1 MTTEQYDMPG
11 EQEAPHLARLGLL
24 SEPFTG
30 ADGPHFFYSDANREQ
45 RLDLMQHLA
54 PYSEVLVVIGAP
66 GAGKTM
72 LLRQFV
78 ARAGETWRTAVVS
91 AQAGMSRDE
100 FVAQAAAGFG
110 VQDEP
115 ALSADQRRAA
125 LVDRLHALRQGAYM
139 PILIVD
145 DAHQLDADVM
155 ELILSLCEEN
165 DAGHLLSVML
175 FGTPQL
181 QAALASPALAPLQG
195 RVAHTFDVPPF
206 SEHDTGRYLRHRLR
220 AAGGREDGVFPP
232 EVVAKIHNAT
242 GGNPLAINE
251 MAHHQLTAGGGSDG
265 AAARGAAAGAARSA
279 MPGAKAGL
287 DKRWIAAGAAVL
299 AIVGVLLAGRF
310 VDEPPPAEQTAA
322 LELPAEPTPE
332 SRVQREEAG
341 PSIGQPPSEPIPA
354 EPAPAEPAPGEAAPS
369 EPAPSE
375 PAPSGAA
382 PSGAAPPPEA
392 ETPASSAAGA
402 APAGPAAVPRPATP
416 PPAAPAARA
425 EAGELRQA
433 DWVRAQPAGN
443 YTLQLMAL
451 AEEQSVRDIAR
462 RYKLADAAY
471 FPVRRDGRTLYVL
484 VQGSYPSRAAANG
497 AAKQL
502 PAGLVDGEPWVRGF
516 KALHAELAK

>member
-11 EQEAPHLARLGLL
+11 EQDAPHLARLGLL
-24 SEPFTG
+24 SEPFAG

-175 FGTPQL
+175 FGTSQL

-220 AAGGREDGVFPP
+220 AAGGREDGVFTA
-232 EVVAKIHNAT
+232 EVVAKIHDAS

-251 MAHHQLTAGGGSDG
+251 MAHHQLTAGSGSDG
-265 AAARGAAAGAARSA
+265 TAAARGTAAGAARGG

-287 DKRWIAAGAAVL
+287 DKRWIAAGVAVL

-310 VDEPPPAEQTAA
+310 AGEPPPAEQTAA
-322 LELPAEPTPE
+322 LELPAEPAPE

-341 PSIGQPPSEPIPA
+341 PFIGESPSEPVPAEPVVPA
-354 EPAPAEPAPGEAAPS
+354 EPAPAEPAPSEAAR
-369 EPAPSE
+369 
-375 PAPSGAA
+375 SGAA
-382 PSGAAPPPEA
+382 RSGAASRPEA

-402 APAGPAAVPRPATP
+402 APTGPAAVARSATP
-416 PPAAPAARA
+416 PAAAPAAPAA
-425 EAGELRQA
+425 AGELRQA

-451 AEEQSVRDIAR
+451 AEEQSVRDVAR